1 MKILIVDQLRSMR
14 NVLTERLQYEGH
26 SIQVAETYE
35 LAFEKY
41 GSVAPESIDL
51 IICDDTAFMEWIGRH
66 DRLRDEIYDVIV
78 VAKKVSLESAIK
90 FVRAG
95 AIDYLSRPLDFNQ
108 LLERVDEIEQ
118 GRVERGVLRYVEGR
132 EKRVEELVEK
142 VGVVDRGMGTKQVV
156 EPTGKKV
163 SQPEIAD
170 CLNSIVGDSKPIETI
185 KSLITRVAPSEARV
199 MIFGDNGTGKELV
212 AKALHKLSRRKNA
225 PFIEVN
231 CAAIPAELIESELF
245 GHEKGAFTSAI
256 RQRKGKF
263 ELANGG
269 TLFLDEIGDM
279 SLSAQ
284 AKVLR
289 VLEEDTITRVG
300 GDAPIDVDV
309 RVIAATNKDLQKKI
323 DKDEFR
329 IDLYHRLSVIVLQVP
344 SLVERREDIPLL
356 IDYFLGEISKE
367 YNIDPKEIDVE
378 AIDTLIGLP
387 WRGNVRELR
396 NVVERLI
403 VLCDEKITKND
414 VESYVVSV

>member
-41 GSVAPESIDL
+41 ASVAPESIDL

-66 DRLRDEIYDVIV
+66 NRLRDEIYDVIV

-118 GRVERGVLRYVEGR
+118 GRVERGVLRHIEGR
-132 EKRVEELVEK
+132 EKQVEELVEK
-142 VGVVDRGMGTKQVV
+142 VGVVDRGMGTKQVG

-309 RVIAATNKDLQKKI
+309 RVIAATNKDLQRKI